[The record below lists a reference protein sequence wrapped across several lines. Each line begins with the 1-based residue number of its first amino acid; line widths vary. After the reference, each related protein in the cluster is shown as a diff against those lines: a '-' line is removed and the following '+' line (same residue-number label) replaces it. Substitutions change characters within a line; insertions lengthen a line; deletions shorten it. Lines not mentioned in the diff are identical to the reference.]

1 MQRRLPIYLLLD
13 CSESMVGG
21 PHQAVQ
27 QGIQMLCNDLKGD
40 PMALETAWISVIA
53 FSRSAHQLV
62 LLTEVLQFQPPQL
75 PIGPGTNLG
84 AALDLLAQCIQ
95 REVRKSTPTQKGD
108 WRPMV
113 FVLTDG
119 APTDDWRSAL
129 NRLKAAVSQNAM
141 NLIAIGCGDDVDA
154 GLLGQIAP
162 TVLMLKQASAADF
175 AALFKWVSMSVGT
188 VSKGLGEEGR
198 GVQLPGLPGQVVQAP
213 AGQPATPPKDPSQI
227 ILAAHCS
234 QNPSRG
240 YLMRYRRT
248 ATHAGAYDAE
258 GAYPVGPDYFGE
270 ASVSSSGQM
279 VDTGKLRGYPA
290 CPYCRNPAWTL
301 SPNGRDL
308 VCART
313 AQAAGGKTQVMF
325 VLDVTGSMRNEIDG
339 VKDGIRDF
347 VDTLRGQE
355 RAEIEV
361 GLVAFRDV
369 GLERLGKRPQM
380 PEVLQFGGRA
390 FTTDTEAFKTAVGNL
405 KAHGGG
411 GNAEESSLDAL
422 VLASGQRFS
431 PEAAKVLILITDQI
445 PYERDGLRGDI
456 TQQTAVGAMKEA
468 RIDQIHMVLPVN
480 QRVRVPFAPLHGQ
493 IPGKTFDLD
502 TGVRTSQAF
511 AQVLQGIGRSIK
523 IMTQKG

>member
-53 FSRSAHQLV
+53 FSRGAHQLV
-62 LLTEVLQFQPPQL
+62 PLTEVLQFQPPQL

-95 REVRKSTPTQKGD
+95 REVRKSTPTEKGD
-108 WRPMV
+108 WKPMV

-119 APTDDWRSAL
+119 VPTDDWQSAL
-129 NRLKAAVSQNAM
+129 ARLNTAVGQNSM
-141 NLIAIGCGDDVDA
+141 ILVAIGCGDDVDA
-154 GLLGQIAP
+154 GLLAQIAP
-162 TVLMLKQASAADF
+162 TVLLMKQASAADF
-175 AALFKWVSMSVGT
+175 SALFKWMSVSLVT
-188 VSKGLGEEGR
+188 TKGW
-198 GVQLPGLPGQVVQAP
+198 PGLPPHIVQVP
-213 AGQPATPPKDPSQI
+213 AGQPAAPPKHPSQI

-248 ATHAGAYDAE
+248 TTQAGAYDAE

-279 VDTGKLRGYPA
+279 VDTGKLRGCPA
-290 CPYCRNPAWTL
+290 CPYCRNPAWAA

-313 AQAAGGKTQVMF
+313 AQTAGGKTQVMF

-369 GLERLGKRPQM
+369 GLERLGKKPQM

-390 FTTDTEAFKTAVGNL
+390 FTTDTEAFKASVGKL
-405 KAHGGG
+405 KPHGGG

-422 VLASGQRFS
+422 VLAAGQQFS

-456 TQQTAVGAMKEA
+456 TQQTAVGALKEA
-468 RIDQIHMVLPVN
+468 RIDQLHMVLPVN
-480 QRVRVPFAPLHGQ
+480 QRVRTPFASLHGQ

-502 TGVRTSQAF
+502 SGVRTSQAF
-511 AQVLQGIGRSIK
+511 GQVLQGIGRSIK